1 MNRPSDQKSSAY
13 RLEVLPEVPAFHRD
27 ALQIGRAH
35 V

>member
-1 MNRPSDQKSSAY
+1 MSLPSDESSEN
-13 RLEVLPEVPAFHRD
+13 LFLQDTFQD